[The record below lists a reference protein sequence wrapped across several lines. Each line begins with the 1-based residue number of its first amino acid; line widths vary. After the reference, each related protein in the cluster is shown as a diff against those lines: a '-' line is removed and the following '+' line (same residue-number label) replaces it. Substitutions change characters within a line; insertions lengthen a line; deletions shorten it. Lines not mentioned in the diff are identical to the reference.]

1 MIFESG
7 IARWQKLSGIL
18 AMILLTAA
26 LAAFVDAMVGGL
38 KGNSG
43 TIELMPDSRFLISGP
58 MPPRTEAIADFVI
71 EGQSVDDTLRLIPE
85 TIFSGYWFGGSMW
98 RGVIAVGPDAH
109 EGNHT
114 IIVKDRFGEK
124 QNPALVFAV
133 RIWPDL
139 ATKNAHS
146 PSFLTRKTG
155 INPYLFAGGFLL
167 SGIATGCLNFFLG
180 WLWTRH
186 LSSRHCG
193 EIYILRHIDQGT
205 EVTCELQKDCAVTP
219 GMSCALYR
227 RFGAALGSAV
237 VTDCE
242 KDKVSLLVKKPNLVK
257 IGDVVCF

>member
-7 IARWQKLSGIL
+7 IARWQKLSGIV

-43 TIELMPDSRFLISGP
+43 TIELMPGNRFLISGP
-58 MPPRTEAIADFVI
+58 MPPKTEAIADFVI
-71 EGQSVDDTLRLIPE
+71 EGQSVDDSLRLIPE
-85 TIFSGYWFGGSMW
+85 AIFSGYWFGGSMW
-98 RGVIAVGPDAH
+98 RGVIAIGPDAR
-109 EGNHT
+109 EGEHT
-114 IIVKDRFGEK
+114 ITVKDRYGEK
-124 QNPALVFAV
+124 QNPALVFSI

-146 PSFLTRKTG
+146 PSFLTRNTG
-155 INPYLFAGGFLL
+155 IDPYLFAGGFLL
-167 SGIATGCLNFFLG
+167 CGIVTGVLNFLLG
-180 WLWTRH
+180 WLWARH

-193 EIYILRHIDQGT
+193 EIYILRHVDQGT
-205 EVTCELQKDCAVTP
+205 EVTCELQKDISVAP
-219 GMSCALYR
+219 GMSCTLYR

-237 VTDCE
+237 ITDC
-242 KDKVSLLVKKPNLVK
+242 DKNKVCLLVKEPKLVR